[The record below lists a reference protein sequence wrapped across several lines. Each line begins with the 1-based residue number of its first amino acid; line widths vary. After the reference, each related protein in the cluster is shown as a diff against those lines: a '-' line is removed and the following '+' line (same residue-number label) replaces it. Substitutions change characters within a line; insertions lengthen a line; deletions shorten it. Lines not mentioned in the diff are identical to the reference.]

1 MHPLVYA
8 LVLVLVEVLQRVR
21 RDVSHLSYGKPEE
34 DHGCTRGKRS
44 KIFSDR
50 AANSQKLP
58 LDG

>member
-1 MHPLVYA
+1 MHSLVYTLI
-8 LVLVLVEVLQRVR
+8 LVFVQVVQRVR
-21 RDVSHLSYGKPEE
+21 RDVSHLSYGKSEE

-44 KIFSDR
+44 KIFSGR